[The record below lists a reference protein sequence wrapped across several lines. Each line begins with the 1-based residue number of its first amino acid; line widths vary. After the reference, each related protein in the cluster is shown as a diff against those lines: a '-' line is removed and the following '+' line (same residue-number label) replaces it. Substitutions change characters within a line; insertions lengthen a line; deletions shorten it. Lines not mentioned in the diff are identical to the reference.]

1 MNENQK
7 KIPVWMIA
15 LIVALFAALTVVV
28 VLLVVNGKEDAPEST
43 KATLE
48 EELES
53 DDPEAPIYSYSPEDE
68 ETADDPTDSE
78 EPEST
83 EPKAPAVEGYGSNDP
98 TALDNYSILTA
109 APGDVDM
116 EKVIAIN
123 ENGDACLTNGELQI
137 YYWIEFYNFMNSYGS
152 YASMMGLD
160 ANTPL
165 NLQQSMQEGSTW
177 EQYFLESAAK
187 HYAENYALAQSA
199 IENGYTISEED
210 AKNIED
216 MGDPN
221 GEFAAE
227 AKEYNF
233 DSVEAYL
240 QANFGKGV
248 GVADY
253 QNYLRTYY
261 AAYHYYNQ
269 QSEEMKAAVS
279 EEDVIKHYDENAE
292 TFAGQGLSKVNNVA
306 VRHLLI
312 GVEGEADENGEYPEE
327 AWKTAETKAN
337 ELYEQWLENP
347 TEDNFAEMAKEHT
360 TDPGS
365 KETGGL
371 YDDVYPGQMV
381 TEFNDWCFDGSR
393 KTGDHGIV
401 KTSYGYHIMYF
412 VKQNETRKWYDAA
425 LEDMM
430 GTKLNAM
437 LDELVEQYPVKFDY
451 TKVRLYDMISNNAA
465 PEASE

>member
-7 KIPVWMIA
+7 KIPVWMIV
-15 LIVALFAALTVVV
+15 LIVALFAALTVLI
-28 VLLVVNGKEDAPEST
+28 VLLVMGGKEDAPKPTETTLAAPVDEPEST
-43 KATLE
+43 
-48 EELES
+48 
-53 DDPEAPIYSYSPEDE
+53 EADTS
-68 ETADDPTDSE
+68 

-83 EPKAPAVEGYGSNDP
+83 EPKAPAVEGFGENDP
-98 TALDNYSILTA
+98 TALSSYAVLEAEPNN
-109 APGDVDM
+109 VDM
-116 EKVIAIN
+116 SQVIAIN
-123 ENGDACLTNGELQI
+123 EKGEECLKNGEMQI

-160 ANTPL
+160 ANKPL
-165 NLQQSMQEGSTW
+165 AEQPSMQEGSSW

-187 HYAENYALAQSA
+187 HYSENYALSQAA
-199 IENGYTISEED
+199 AANGYTISEED
-210 AKNIED
+210 AANIED
-216 MGDPN
+216 MTNPEGD
-221 GEFAAE
+221 FAAE
-227 AKEYNF
+227 AKEYGY

-248 GVADY
+248 SIADY
-253 QNYLRTYY
+253 QNYLRLYY
-261 AAYHYYNQ
+261 AAYDYYNK
-269 QSEEMKAAVS
+269 QSEAMKAATS
-279 EEDVIKHYDENAE
+279 EDDVIKHYDDNAE

-306 VRHLLI
+306 VRHILI
-312 GVEGEADENGEYPEE
+312 GVEGEADENGEYPEG
-327 AWKTAETKAN
+327 AWTIAETKAN
-337 ELYEQWLENP
+337 EVYNNWLENP

-412 VKQNETRKWYDAA
+412 VEQNENRKWYDTA
-425 LEDMM
+425 LEDML
-430 GTKLNAM
+430 GSKLNEM

-451 TKVRLYDMISNNAA
+451 TKVRLYDMITNNAA
-465 PEASE
+465 TEEAE